1 MPLLHRTRRRAR
13 RERRAKTRR
22 ARRNLFS
29 RKRNNLR
36 GGMFNEERPSLS
48 RKRPIPIPTRKEAAL
63 EYLSMEKTA
72 AIDAATS
79 VMTNINETKSK
90 TTKPEI
96 KKAWTEIRDIANTIM
111 THVELMRM
119 ATVEAKNAAQAE
131 ADAERRKIP
140 LRLFTP
146 PPNMYSLNKDSI
158 PSQRINSARRRGEE
172 RAVEAEREATMA
184 EDIAVAAAMEAEAIK
199 AAADADAN
207 TAVAEITRV
216 IENTSKDMYD
226 AFVEGVID
234 EASTAAAKAI
244 VEINSIP
251 SVDRSFIHWY
261 NLNAAAALVIE
272 KVAVAA
278 YVNSK

>member
-146 PPNMYSLNKDSI
+146 PPTMYSLTKDSI
-158 PSQRINSARRRGEE
+158 PNQRINSARRRGEE

-199 AAADADAN
+199 AAAGADA
-207 TAVAEITRV
+207 AVAEIKRV